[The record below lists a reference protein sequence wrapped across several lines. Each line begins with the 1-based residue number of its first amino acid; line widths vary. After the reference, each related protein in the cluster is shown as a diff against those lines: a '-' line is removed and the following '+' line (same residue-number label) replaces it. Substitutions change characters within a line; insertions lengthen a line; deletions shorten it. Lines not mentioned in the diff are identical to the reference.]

1 MSAITLAASNPA
13 DKGAA
18 SFPPFDQSTFAPQLV
33 WLAIT
38 FGLLYL
44 VMSRVAL
51 PRVASVLGE
60 RRERIQR
67 DLADAERLKAETDAA
82 LKSYEKSLSD
92 ARGKAQ
98 GMAKDLRDRL
108 SGDMDRA
115 RRQVDDANA
124 VKLAE
129 TEARIADTKAQAL
142 ASVDQ
147 MAAETAAVIVEQL
160 TGQLVGIDDVRR
172 AISNA

>member
-1 MSAITLAASNPA
+1 
-13 DKGAA
+13 
-18 SFPPFDQSTFAPQLV
+18 
-33 WLAIT
+33 
-38 FGLLYL
+38 
-44 VMSRVAL
+44 
-51 PRVASVLGE
+51 
-60 RRERIQR
+60 
-67 DLADAERLKAETDAA
+67 
-82 LKSYEKSLSD
+82 
-92 ARGKAQ
+92 
-98 GMAKDLRDRL
+98 
-108 SGDMDRA
+108 MDRA

-124 VKLAE
+124 VKLVE